1 MCTAIPKELTPAV
14 SGILETTSLV
24 EAGTEPWNEICCRP
38 KSENGGLLSYLVP
51 NFFVRLKIKTHT
63 HDFFL
68 PTLDFNCP

>member
-51 NFFVRLKIKTHT
+51 NCAIK
-63 HDFFL
+63 
-68 PTLDFNCP
+68 NKNAYS